1 MTEFHEGDPV
11 LVQARFVMPSV
22 FGGVAVVEGS
32 GGRHYVYAAD
42 LIPDERQS
50 DEPPTSTNLLD
61 RPPGRYLVPA
71 VLEDG
76 RMTIDTAAAFP
87 DDRRPEWLPGQPGDV
102 ADFTADAENEY
113 GDPVHATRW
122 MRGRLG
128 WWAPGMGGN
137 WIADDVVPTDA
148 VLILP
153 APTRT

>member
-11 LVQARFVMPSV
+11 LVRARFARPSD
-22 FGGVAVVEGS
+22 FDGGLAWVEGS
-32 GGRHYVYAAD
+32 DGVTYYVPVAD
-42 LIPDERQS
+42 LISDDRQPDES
-50 DEPPTSTNLLD
+50 PTSTN
-61 RPPGRYLVPA
+61 
-71 VLEDG
+71 
-76 RMTIDTAAAFP
+76 
-87 DDRRPEWLPGQPGDV
+87 WLPGHPGDV

-137 WIADDVVPTDA
+137 WISDDDVPADA
-148 VLILP
+148 VLVLP

>member
-11 LVQARFVMPSV
+11 LVQARFVRLSFV
-22 FGGVAVVEGS
+22 DGSEAVVEGS
-32 GGRHYVYAAD
+32 NGSFTYYVPFAS
-42 LIPDERQS
+42 LIPDER
-50 DEPPTSTNLLD
+50 
-61 RPPGRYLVPA
+61 RP
-71 VLEDG
+71 D
-76 RMTIDTAAAFP
+76 
-87 DDRRPEWLPGQPGDV
+87 WLPGHPGDV
-102 ADFTADAENEY
+102 AAFTADAENEY